1 MRKLKSLWLVSVV
14 LLLVSCSMSA
24 KSDKSSEAGTASKG
38 EVVTL
43 NKAEFLQ
50 KVFNYEKNATKWVYE
65 GDKPCII
72 DFYADWCGPCQML
85 KPIIEQKC
93 EEAEHTKIV
102 KINIDEEPQLAG
114 MFQVMSIPTLVYM
127 RDGSIQGSVSGYH
140 SLGQIKSWIGE

>member
-1 MRKLKSLWLVSVV
+1 M
-14 LLLVSCSMSA
+14 
-24 KSDKSSEAGTASKG
+24 TIH
-38 EVVTL
+38 VTSG
-43 NKAEFLQ
+43 
-50 KVFNYEKNATKWVYE
+50 NYEEEILDSTKPVL
-65 GDKPCII
+65 I

-85 KPIIEQKC
+85 KPVIEQIS

-127 RDGSIQGSVSGYH
+127 RDGSIQGSVSGYQ

>member
-50 KVFNYEKNATKWVYE
+50 KVFNY
-65 GDKPCII
+65 DKPCII
-72 DFYADWCGPCQML
+72 DFYADWCGPCKQVA
-85 KPIIEQKC
+85 PILRDLAILYKND
-93 EEAEHTKIV
+93 IV
-102 KINIDEEPQLAG
+102 VYKVNVDKEKELAAAFG
-114 MFQVMSIPTLVYM
+114 IQSIPTFLF
-127 RDGSIQGSVSGYH
+127 IPKE
-140 SLGQIKSWIGE
+140 GQPQISMGALPREEFVKQIDTFLLKKK

>member
-72 DFYADWCGPCQML
+72 DFYADWCGPCKQVA
-85 KPIIEQKC
+85 PILRDLAILYKND
-93 EEAEHTKIV
+93 IV
-102 KINIDEEPQLAG
+102 
-114 MFQVMSIPTLVYM
+114 VYKVNV
-127 RDGSIQGSVSGYH
+127 DKEKELPLSVYKVFLRSCL
-140 SLGQIKSWIGE
+140 SLRKDSLRYRWELFPVRSL